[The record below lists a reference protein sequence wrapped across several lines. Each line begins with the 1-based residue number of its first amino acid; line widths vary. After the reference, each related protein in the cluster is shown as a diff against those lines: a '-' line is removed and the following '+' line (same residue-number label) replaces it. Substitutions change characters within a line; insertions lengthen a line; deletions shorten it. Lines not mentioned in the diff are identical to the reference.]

1 MCGIAALQ
9 LRNPGLRPRLGALMN
24 GMLSQICERGPD
36 SAGIALYGDPDL
48 TPPGTSN
55 VSLLDLEPAADELES
70 RLRLLL
76 PDAVDLAVTDF
87 GETTLVRAAVSSGA
101 LEAALASAVGR
112 LQVAG
117 RGSHVAVLKGTGHPL
132 QLAAGYGLAGRSGT
146 QALAHT
152 RMATESAV
160 TASGAHPFTVADDLC
175 LVHNGSFSN
184 HASIRRQLRS
194 EGVEFDSDNDSEVA
208 ARFVARR
215 LQHGS
220 GLTEALG
227 ELGRVFDGFYTLVV
241 TTADRLAVVRD
252 PIACKPAIIAETDD
266 WVAMA
271 SEYRALDALPGI
283 ELAHIFEPDPGV
295 VYTWTSPLPEQRPFP
310 ASHTPFPEPVEGPR
324 PHREALRQAPG
335 TGALRQ
341 AQETE
346 ALRQA
351 QGTETLRQA
360 QGAGVGR

>member
-9 LRNPGLRPRLGALMN
+9 LRNPGLRPRLGALLN

-48 TPPGTSN
+48 TPPATTS
-55 VSLLDLEPAADELES
+55 VTLLDLGLAADELGS

-76 PDAVDLAVTDF
+76 PDAVGLVVTGF
-87 GETTLVRAAVSSGA
+87 GETTLVRAGVSSPV
-101 LEAALASAVGR
+101 LEAALVKAVGR

-117 RGSHVAVLKGTGHPL
+117 RGEHVAVLKGTGHPL
-132 QLAAGYGLAGRSGT
+132 QLAARYGLSGRSGT

-160 TASGAHPFTVADDLC
+160 TASGAHPFTVVDDLC

-184 HASIRRQLRS
+184 HATLRRQLRS
-194 EGVEFDSDNDSEVA
+194 QGVQFDSDCDSEVA
-208 ARFVARR
+208 ARFVAWR

-220 GLTEALG
+220 DLTGARE
-227 ELGRVFDGFYTLVV
+227 ELGRDFDGFYTLVV

-271 SEYRALDALPGI
+271 SEYRALDGLPGI

-295 VYTWTSPLPEQRPFP
+295 VYTWTSPFAGL
-310 ASHTPFPEPVEGPR
+310 VEGPGSQGVGTSAQDTD
-324 PHREALRQAPG
+324 AL
-335 TGALRQ
+335 
-341 AQETE
+341 AQE
-346 ALRQA
+346 ARLLA
-351 QGTETLRQA
+351 QG
-360 QGAGVGR
+360 GVR